1 MRVHEWTPGDDLTR
15 PTLSALLLASLP
27 IAAALPMKAM
37 ADPTAVF
44 MAVRHRGCADRAGVA
59 APLQRNRKL
68 DKVSRL
74 LADGKTLR
82 EAGLKV
88 GYREKAAATFRI
100 PGAPRDDLV
109 ERALT
114 RQFCAQVTDPEYT
127 EVGAYRRGDV
137 VWAVMSLPMVPP
149 ASRDAD
155 AVAQRILELTN
166 AARAEG
172 RQCGREPFGAAPP
185 LTLSPLL
192 SRAALEHS
200 KDMAVHNL
208 FDHTGSDGLSPGDR
222 VTRAGYKW
230 RMAGENIAS
239 GMTSADAVASGWLG
253 SPHHCENIMG
263 PRFTQMGVAWYY
275 DPKSADGIYWT
286 QVFGTPAK

>member
-1 MRVHEWTPGDDLTR
+1 LTR
-15 PTLSALLLASLP
+15 PTLIALLLAALLL
-27 IAAALPMKAM
+27 AARPLNAF
-37 ADPTAVF
+37 ADPTTAF
-44 MAVRHRGCADRAGVA
+44 MAVRHRGCADKPGTA
-59 APLQRNRKL
+59 ASLHRNAKL

-74 LADGKTLR
+74 LADGKALR

-100 PGAPRDDLV
+100 PGVPRDANV
-109 ERALT
+109 EPTLA

-127 EVGAYRRGDV
+127 EIGAYRRGDT
-137 VWAVMSLPMVPP
+137 VWAVMSRPMVPP
-149 ASRDAD
+149 ASRDTDMIAR
-155 AVAQRILELTN
+155 RILELTN
-166 AARAEG
+166 AARASA

-200 KDMAVHNL
+200 KDMATHNL
-208 FDHTGSDGLSPGDR
+208 FDHRGSDGLSPGER

-239 GMTSADAVASGWLG
+239 GMTSAEAVVSGWLA

-275 DPKSADGIYWT
+275 EVGSADGIYWT

>member
-1 MRVHEWTPGDDLTR
+1 M
-15 PTLSALLLASLP
+15 
-27 IAAALPMKAM
+27 
-37 ADPTAVF
+37 
-44 MAVRHRGCADRAGVA
+44 
-59 APLQRNRKL
+59 PLQRSRKL

-74 LADGKTLR
+74 LAEGKTLR
-82 EAGLKV
+82 EAGLKL
-88 GYREKAAATFRI
+88 GYREKSAATFRI
-100 PGAPRDDLV
+100 PGVPLDELIERTLV
-109 ERALT
+109 

-127 EVGAYRRGDV
+127 EIGAYRRGDM

-149 ASRDAD
+149 APRDAD
-155 AVAQRILELTN
+155 AIGHRILDLTN
-166 AARAEG
+166 SARAEG

-200 KDMAVHNL
+200 KDMAAHNL
-208 FDHTGSDGLSPGDR
+208 FDHIDSDGRSPGDR
-222 VTRAGYKW
+222 ITSAGYKW

-239 GMTSADAVASGWLG
+239 GITSADAVVSGWLA

-263 PRFTQMGVAWYY
+263 PRFSEMGIAWFY

>member
-1 MRVHEWTPGDDLTR
+1 M
-15 PTLSALLLASLP
+15 
-27 IAAALPMKAM
+27 
-37 ADPTAVF
+37 
-44 MAVRHRGCADRAGVA
+44 
-59 APLQRNRKL
+59 PLQRSRKL

-74 LADGKTLR
+74 LAEGKTLR
-82 EAGLKV
+82 EAGLKL
-88 GYREKAAATFRI
+88 GYREKSAATFRI
-100 PGAPRDDLV
+100 PGVPLDELIERTLV
-109 ERALT
+109 

-127 EVGAYRRGDV
+127 EIGAYRRGDM

-149 ASRDAD
+149 APRDAD
-155 AVAQRILELTN
+155 AIGHRILDLTN
-166 AARAEG
+166 SARAEG

-200 KDMAVHNL
+200 KDMAAHNL
-208 FDHTGSDGLSPGDR
+208 FDHIGSDGRSPGDR
-222 VTRAGYKW
+222 ITSAGYKW

-239 GMTSADAVASGWLG
+239 GITSADAVVSGWLA

-263 PRFTQMGVAWYY
+263 PRFGEMGIAWFY